1 MSRME
6 KLLEKIRNNPKDV
19 SYEDLDKLLRWAG
32 FIRRVQHSGTSHFYY
47 SKPGFPHP
55 LSIPKKYPLK
65 EVYVKLALKFI
76 DEYGDVEE

>member
-19 SYEDLDKLLRWAG
+19 PYEDLDKLLRWAG
-32 FIRRVQHSGTSHFYY
+32 FTRRIQRSGTSHFFF
-47 SKPGFPHP
+47 SKPGCPS
-55 LSIPKKYPLK
+55 LLTIPKKNPLK